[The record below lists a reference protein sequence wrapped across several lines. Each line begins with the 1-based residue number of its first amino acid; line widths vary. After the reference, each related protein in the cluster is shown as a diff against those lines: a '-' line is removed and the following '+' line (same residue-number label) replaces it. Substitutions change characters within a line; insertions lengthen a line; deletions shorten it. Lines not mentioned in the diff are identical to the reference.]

1 MDADT
6 KSFEDTANEH
16 RVTNVSDIS
25 STGGSSDGN
34 DNLITIELT
43 EDLKKLGIVTKFIF
57 DKKSKLLILSLNH
70 EYKAK
75 TIISPVLQH
84 DWLKTT
90 QKFKVQMT
98 SKGMTEDHAD
108 IICDVVDHNYQKI
121 LGIGGNDNELDDD
134 EQKRKPKIYIRK
146 YTGNGTLA

>member
-1 MDADT
+1 MDAGT

-25 STGGSSDGN
+25 STGGDSNGN

-84 DWLKTT
+84 DWLK
-90 QKFKVQMT
+90 
-98 SKGMTEDHAD
+98 
-108 IICDVVDHNYQKI
+108 
-121 LGIGGNDNELDDD
+121 
-134 EQKRKPKIYIRK
+134 
-146 YTGNGTLA
+146 